1 MEERRCLLNHVGIH
15 IWTVTLPSVPA
26 GLLHV
31 LVWLVEYIIIFDPLY
46 VKFGLLRSGRQE
58 YEGGI

>member
-31 LVWLVEYIIIFDPLY
+31 LVWFVEYIIIFDPLY
-46 VKFGLLRSGRQE
+46 VKFGPLGTGWQE
-58 YEGGI
+58 FDRGI